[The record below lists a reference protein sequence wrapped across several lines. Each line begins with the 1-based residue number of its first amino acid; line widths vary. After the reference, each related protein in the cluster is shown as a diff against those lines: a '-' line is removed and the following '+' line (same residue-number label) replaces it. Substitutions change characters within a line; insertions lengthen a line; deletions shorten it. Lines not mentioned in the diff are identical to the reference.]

1 MTDVVRIFGRALRL
15 FDRGLVRRLAT
26 AAAAGVVI
34 AGLDFLGILLLVPF
48 LSFLGPSAS
57 PSGFGVSFV
66 EGVLGTQSEERIVV
80 VLAVAATLLFIL
92 RGIGSIIVTW
102 IQGGLVI
109 EAQLRVATGI
119 LRGFVRSP
127 WIVQQAISTS
137 AMLRTARD
145 STVGVGAILTSGMGI
160 MSEAA
165 VAVAVFIALLVVNP
179 LLAIG
184 ALAYL
189 GVGGFLYI
197 HFLRRPVERRGERI
211 QTASVGMNSAL
222 VDLVGG
228 IRELTVRGAAQP
240 YLDRFGL
247 AGLRYYTAFRF
258 LNVANLAMR
267 HLLEIM
273 LIGGA
278 ALVILLAM
286 LSGSTT
292 VLVSVGVLLAGGLRL
307 VPALNMF
314 LVNLNTVRAQEPA
327 LALVEAELHRFD
339 SKALAVDAGRSA
351 VDDTLSPTGAFSFDR
366 VAFRYPSRAEPAVHY
381 LDFTVAAGESLGVVG
396 GSGAG
401 KSTLVDLLLGLLEP
415 DSGTIEID
423 GRSLREHLRAWREQ
437 IGFVPQDIFLTDDTL
452 AANIAFGDPT
462 ESVDEQRI
470 AEAIQLAHLEDVVAE
485 LPDGTET
492 MLGERGVVLSGG
504 QRQRVGLARALYHR
518 PRVLILDEATSAL
531 DNETERNIAEA
542 LRSLH
547 GQMTMVVIAHRLST
561 VRSCDRIIYLENGRI
576 GGVGRF
582 DELYAT
588 CPGFARLVDLGSVEG
603 SF

>member
-1 MTDVVRIFGRALRL
+1 M
-15 FDRGLVRRLAT
+15 RRLGLAST
-26 AAAAGVVI
+26 AGVVI
-34 AGLDFLGILLLVPF
+34 AGLDFVGILLLVPF
-48 LSFLGPSAS
+48 LSYLGTSSA
-57 PSGFGVSFV
+57 PSGFGVGIV
-66 EGVLGTQSEERIVV
+66 ETVLGTQSEERVV
-80 VLAVAATLLFIL
+80 VILAIAATLLFVI
-92 RGIGSIIVTW
+92 RGVGSILVSWT
-102 IQGGLVI
+102 QGGIVI
-109 EAQLRVATGI
+109 EAQLDLSTR
-119 LRGFVRSP
+119 LLSGFIRSP
-127 WIVQQAISTS
+127 WIVQQGISTS

-145 STVGVGAILTSGMGI
+145 SVMGVGAILSSGMGLV
-160 MSEAA
+160 SEFA
-165 VAVAVFIALLVVNP
+165 VAVAVFVALLVVNP
-179 LLAIG
+179 LLALG

-189 GVGGFLYI
+189 GIGGFLYAYL
-197 HFLRRPVERRGERI
+197 LRQPIERRGHRI
-211 QTASVGMNSAL
+211 QEASVGMNAAL
-222 VDLVGG
+222 VELVGG
-228 IRELTVRGAAQP
+228 IRELTVRDSSRT
-240 YLDRFGL
+240 YLDRFVF
-247 AGLRYYTAFRF
+247 ADLRYLTAFRF
-258 LNVANLAMR
+258 LTVANLAMR

-278 ALVILLAM
+278 AVVILLATI
-286 LSGSTT
+286 SGSTT
-292 VLVSVGVLLAGGLRL
+292 VLVSIGILLAGGLRL
-307 VPALNMF
+307 VPALNML
-314 LVNLNTVRAQEPA
+314 LVNLNMVRSQEAA
-327 LALVEAELHRFD
+327 LDLVEIELVRFD
-339 SKALAVDAGRSA
+339 VVEGDARLPFAAFPVGP
-351 VDDTLSPTGAFSFDR
+351 PTGAFSFSN
-366 VAFRYPSRAEPAVHY
+366 VTFSYPSRDEPAVHD
-381 LDFTVAAGESLGVVG
+381 LALSVGAGESVGVVG

-415 DSGTIEID
+415 DTGVIEID
-423 GRSLREHLRAWREQ
+423 GRSLRDHVRAWREQ

-462 ESVDEQRI
+462 EGVDEQRI
-470 AEAIQLAHLEDVVAE
+470 AEAIRLAHLEDVVAE

-576 GGVGRF
+576 GGVGPF